1 MAFVASLTVV
11 GVNPGSELD
20 RALRH
25 GPFSR
30 ALRAAIAER
39 GLSLDRL
46 HRRLAAQGVTV
57 SPATLSYWQRGKS
70 VPKHDESMAAVRLL
84 EQLLELPD
92 ASLTALVRSWAKTD
106 FIDRQLWPNVDSL
119 AAMLEGVD
127 TSGADRLIRLSVHDH
142 YEVDADRRE
151 RTGWTRSVFRAL
163 DDGVDR
169 LVTIWRADDE
179 GGPLP
184 ILKSVRFCSVGKVLR
199 DPESGFLAAE
209 LLFDHPLANGETVV
223 VELTTAYE
231 GDAPPARNFDRRFGH
246 PVSQYVLQVSFDP
259 EAPPQRCHSY
269 LRDAVDAPERDRR
282 ELWLGP
288 SNSVHVVASSVT
300 HGICGIDI
308 DWG

>member
-1 MAFVASLTVV
+1 M
-11 GVNPGSELD
+11 GVIPGSELD

-39 GLSLDRL
+39 GMSLDRL
-46 HRRLAAQGVTV
+46 HRRLVAQGVTV

-70 VPKHDESMAAVRLL
+70 LPKHDESMAAVRLL

-92 ASLTALVRSWAKTD
+92 GSLTQLLRSWAKTD

-127 TSGADRLIRLSVHDH
+127 MSGADRLTRLSVHDH
-142 YEVDADRRE
+142 YEVDGEQRE
-151 RTGWTRSVFRAL
+151 RAGWTRSVFRAL

-184 ILKSVRFCSVGKVLR
+184 VLTKVRFCSLGKLLR

-209 LLFDHPLANGETVV
+209 LLFDRPLTTGETVV
-223 VELTTAYE
+223 IEVATAYE
-231 GDAPPARNFDRRFGH
+231 SEAPAARNFDRRFGH
-246 PVSQYVLQVSFDP
+246 PVGQYVLQVSFDP
-259 EAPPQRCHSY
+259 EALPRVCASY

-288 SNSVHVVASSVT
+288 SNSVHVVANNVT